1 VLLDR
6 QMMVHGFGGTIET
19 RAATSSTRTYADS
32 RSKAPLDEAQLLS
45 RFGHRHRSA
54 FQLCKAI
61 PNAIAF
67 VISQDGDLPVFSS
80 DDRYVYCDE
89 NLSP

>member
-1 VLLDR
+1 LAED
-6 QMMVHGFGGTIET
+6 
-19 RAATSSTRTYADS
+19 
-32 RSKAPLDEAQLLS
+32 QLLA

-54 FQLCKAI
+54 FLLCKAI

-80 DDRYVYCDE
+80 DDRHVYCDE

>member
-1 VLLDR
+1 
-6 QMMVHGFGGTIET
+6 MTVHGFGGTIET
-19 RAATSSTRTYADS
+19 GATASARTYADS
-32 RSKAPLDEAQLLS
+32 RTNAPLAEGQLLA

-54 FQLCKAI
+54 FLLCKAV
-61 PNAIAF
+61 PNALAF

-80 DDRYVYCDE
+80 DERHVYCDE